1 MARKAKETAKYFS
14 HDSNARNSDKLIRLR
29 MRHSAAGYGVYFMIL
44 ERLREE
50 PDYMSIK
57 DYNVIAF
64 DLRVDAALVKSV
76 IEDFGLFVFTDDG
89 KYFYSESF
97 SKRMGI
103 MDETRKKRSEAGK
116 SGMASRWSKDKNSN
130 DDITELQQNDNNV
143 ITKGGEKD
151 NKKNKQ
157 KEKEIKE
164 TSPKGESKKAADATF
179 SPVHENQVAD
189 LKTDTGSPPETQE
202 EERKSCAK
210 KKEEHDAELT
220 EKRRQKFYN
229 SLVPCV
235 QQYGK
240 QMIREFYD
248 YWSELNKSRTKMR
261 FEMEKTWE
269 LSRRLA
275 TWAANEEKFRKKTTT
290 RYDRRN
296 EFGRAAPEDFEGGG
310 WTDI

>member
-57 DYNVIAF
+57 DYNIIAF

-76 IEDFGLFVFTDDG
+76 IEDFGLFVFTEDG

-157 KEKEIKE
+157 KEKELKE

-179 SPVHENQVAD
+179 SPAHENQVAD
-189 LKTDTGSPPETQE
+189 FETDPGCSPKSHE

-220 EKRRQKFYN
+220 ERRMQKFYE
-229 SLVPCV
+229 SLVPYV
-235 QQYGK
+235 EQYGR
-240 QMIREFYD
+240 QMVRDFYD
-248 YWSELNKSRTKMR
+248 YWTERNKSGTKMR
-261 FEMEKTWE
+261 FEMEKTWDTA
-269 LSRRLA
+269 RRLVR
-275 TWAANEEKFRKKTTT
+275 WDMNNNNFKK
-290 RYDRRN
+290 RDYGCENQKR
-296 EFGRAAPEDFEGGG
+296 FGNTAPDDFKGKGS
-310 WTDI
+310 TKL

>member
-57 DYNVIAF
+57 DYNIIAF

-76 IEDFGLFVFTDDG
+76 IEDFGLFVFTEDG

-116 SGMASRWSKDKNSN
+116 SGMASRWSKEKNSN

-179 SPVHENQVAD
+179 SPAHENQVED
-189 LKTDTGSPPETQE
+189 LEADTGSPPETQE

-229 SLVPCV
+229 SLVPYV

-248 YWSELNKSRTKMR
+248 YWSEQNKSRTKMR
-261 FEMEKTWE
+261 FEMERTWE
-269 LSRRLA
+269 LSRRLV

-296 EFGRAAPEDFEGGG
+296 EFGRTAPEDFEGGG